1 MPASRRRLVMRR
13 ALWRVTAVA
22 GLAAA
27 WLVAAGEGGL
37 SAGAP
42 VRLAGMEFG
51 TARSVPGKK
60 TRGQIEI
67 GERPDGSPFRLPVV
81 IVSGRKPGPVV
92 WIDALAH
99 GDEYGGARALQ
110 EVVRRL
116 DPETIAGHVV
126 AVMIS
131 NPPAFQDRHRVNLDP
146 DDIIDMGSAYP
157 GDSGGFE
164 TERIVAALH
173 ERVRA
178 QADYFVD
185 LHTGGDRFK
194 QQPFVLYTP
203 NKGVPEARYDDL
215 ARAFGIAT
223 LWRDA
228 AGTFKRDG
236 IITLSTAGIPSF
248 LLEVGGSPL
257 DPADV
262 PIQAD
267 AAMSFLAAARV
278 MQGAPRRLPSYT
290 IVTGYLVVTNGRG
303 GFFDA
308 AGPPPPPGRGGGAPP
323 PSHHPLRGGGAAG
336 GAPPPARSAPAG
348 ARSPALSPPPRGA
361 RGGARPR
368 ECPGTRRG

>member
-215 ARAFGIAT
+215 ARAFGIAP

-236 IITLSTAGIPSF
+236 IIPLSTAGIPSF

-262 PIQAD
+262 RIQAD
-267 AAMSFLAAARV
+267 AVMSFLAAAGV

-308 AGPPPPPGRGGGAPP
+308 AVRPGARVRGGDALGTISDPFGDVVETV
-323 PSHHPLRGGGAAG
+323 R
-336 GAPPPARSAPAG
+336 APAG
-348 ARSPALSPPPRGA
+348 AEIVLGVATYPSFSTGGWVAEVGTGLKESP
-361 RGGARPR
+361 
-368 ECPGTRRG
+368 